1 MAFNKKKKHIP
12 SKGKPTKVFPSQF
25 VVSSPSDL
33 IEKII
38 CHFTDKDDE
47 DECTW
52 VKVIALNIIVEE
64 SQEIQNLKY
73 NQSVIVE
80 KIMSQIYIKIFKMGK
95 FSCAMLL

>member
-38 CHFTDKDDE
+38 CHFTDE